1 MHIHISLVSQHRW
14 LPSNCRGDE
23 PILEASNAGYLAVAG
38 IIVGGMPS
46 GCHIATSDFF
56 WGQGQALEQYRV

>member
-1 MHIHISLVSQHRW
+1 MHTYISLVSQHRW

-38 IIVGGMPS
+38 IMVGGMP
-46 GCHIATSDFF
+46 
-56 WGQGQALEQYRV
+56 